1 MSLFHICY
9 LPPHASQYSLRC
21 GCRLA
26 RLKGGTVQWLACAA
40 HVGELA
46 GANGIAVTPLELAE
60 LPREARP
67 EDEQPDDWR
76 MSGRGR

>member
-1 MSLFHICY
+1 
-9 LPPHASQYSLRC
+9 
-21 GCRLA
+21 
-26 RLKGGTVQWLACAA
+26 LKGGTVQWLACAA